1 MSKLILASASP
12 RRQQLLTQVGVPF
25 TIEPADI
32 DERVTPGEAPRD
44 YVLRMAYEKAQR
56 VSRQRPAAFVLGA
69 DTIVTIDEEILGKP
83 RDLAEARRM
92 LHRLSGRTHS
102 VMTGLALLHH
112 DRGVVQQDTVST
124 AVRFR
129 PLSEHDIETYV
140 STTKP
145 LDKAGAYAIQDSAR
159 AFVETYDGCYTNVV
173 GLPVQRT
180 AALMRAAG
188 MDLPTEPGHN
198 AQTAS

>member
-25 TIEPADI
+25 AIEPANI
-32 DERVTPGEAPRD
+32 DERTTPGEAPRD
-44 YVLRMAYEKAQR
+44 YVLRMAYEKAQH
-56 VSRQRPAAFVLGA
+56 VSWQWPTAFVLGA
-69 DTIVTIDEEILGKP
+69 DTIVTIDDEILGKP
-83 RDLAEARRM
+83 KDLAEARRM
-92 LHRLSGRTHS
+92 LRGLSGRTHT

-129 PLSEHDIETYV
+129 RLSEHDIETYV
-140 STTKP
+140 TTAKP

-159 AFVETYDGCYTNVV
+159 AFVEAFDGCYTNVV

-180 AALMRAAG
+180 VDLMRAAG
-188 MDLPTEPGHN
+188 MNVPYGTG
-198 AQTAS
+198 A

>member
-32 DERVTPGEAPRD
+32 DERTTPGEAPRD
-44 YVLRMAYEKAQR
+44 YVLRMAYEKAQH
-56 VSRQRPAAFVLGA
+56 VSWQRPTAFILGA
-69 DTIVTIDEEILGKP
+69 DTIVTIDDEILGKP
-83 RDLAEARRM
+83 KDLAEARRM
-92 LHRLSGRTHS
+92 LRGLSGRTHT
-102 VMTGLALLHH
+102 VMTGLALLHY

-129 PLSEHDIETYV
+129 RLSEPDIETYV
-140 STTKP
+140 ATAKP

-159 AFVETYDGCYTNVV
+159 AFVEAFDGCYTNVV

-180 AALMRAAG
+180 IDLMRAAG
-188 MDLPTEPGHN
+188 MDVPYGTG
-198 AQTAS
+198 A

>member
-12 RRQQLLTQVGVPF
+12 RRQQLLTQAGVPF

-32 DERVTPGEAPRD
+32 DERTTPGEAPRD
-44 YVLRMAYEKAQR
+44 YVLRMAYEKAQH
-56 VSRQRPAAFVLGA
+56 VSWQRPIAFVLGA
-69 DTIVTIDEEILGKP
+69 DTIVTIDDEILGKP
-83 RDLAEARRM
+83 KDLAEARRM
-92 LHRLSGRTHS
+92 LRGLSSRTHT

-129 PLSEHDIETYV
+129 RLSEHDIETYV
-140 STTKP
+140 ATAKP

-159 AFVETYDGCYTNVV
+159 AFVEAFDGCYTNVV

-180 AALMRAAG
+180 VDLMRAAG
-188 MDLPTEPGHN
+188 MDVPYGTG
-198 AQTAS
+198 A

>member
-12 RRQQLLTQVGVPF
+12 RRQHLLTQVGVPF

-32 DERVTPGEAPRD
+32 DERSTPGEAPRD
-44 YVLRMAYEKAQR
+44 YVLRIAYEKAQH

-69 DTIVTIDEEILGKP
+69 DTIVTIDAEILGKP

-92 LHRLSGRTHS
+92 LRGLSGRTHA

-112 DRGVVQQDTVST
+112 DRGVVQQDAVST

-129 PLSEHDIETYV
+129 HLSEHDIETYV
-140 STTKP
+140 VTAKP

-159 AFVETYDGCYTNVV
+159 AFVEAFDGCYTNVV

-180 AALMRAAG
+180 ADLMRAAG
-188 MDLPTEPGHN
+188 MDVPYGTG
-198 AQTAS
+198 A

>member
-32 DERVTPGEAPRD
+32 DERTTPGEAPRD
-44 YVLRMAYEKAQR
+44 YVLRMAYEKAQH
-56 VSRQRPAAFVLGA
+56 VSWQRPTAFVLGA
-69 DTIVTIDEEILGKP
+69 DTIVTLDDEILGKP
-83 RDLAEARRM
+83 KDLADARRM
-92 LHRLSGRTHS
+92 LRGLSGRTHT
-102 VMTGLALLHH
+102 VMTGLALLHR

-129 PLSEHDIETYV
+129 RLSEHDIEIYIATA
-140 STTKP
+140 KP

-159 AFVETYDGCYTNVV
+159 ALVEAFDGCYT
-173 GLPVQRT
+173 LS
-180 AALMRAAG
+180 LI
-188 MDLPTEPGHN
+188 HI
-198 AQTAS
+198 